1 MERHL
6 PGWLSLQNGDLG
18 FTQILT
24 QHYGAQSQAVNQLM
38 SSRTVSNSKF
48 LQLILSGLLKH
59 LRMGLV
65 QILHHTLTTQME
77 LWDFIESSV
86 LYLSVHMELRL
97 RLKFNPVSNNS
108 WNFSQNL
115 EVNCGP
121 LSDTIIF
128 GTPCKQTILAI
139 YNSANFA
146 PV

>member
-108 WNFSQNL
+108 WNFS
-115 EVNCGP
+115 
-121 LSDTIIF
+121 
-128 GTPCKQTILAI
+128 
-139 YNSANFA
+139 
-146 PV
+146 